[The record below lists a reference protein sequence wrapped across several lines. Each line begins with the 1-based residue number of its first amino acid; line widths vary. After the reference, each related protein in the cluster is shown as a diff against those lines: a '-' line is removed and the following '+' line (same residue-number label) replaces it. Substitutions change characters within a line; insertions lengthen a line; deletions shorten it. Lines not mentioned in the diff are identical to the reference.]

1 MKKLLLF
8 LFSFLVVFAGITLT
22 NILSCFIFGLADGTM
37 FTMIADLPYILYA
50 IASLIVT
57 IVFFCLVFWRKK

>member
-1 MKKLLLF
+1 
-8 LFSFLVVFAGITLT
+8 
-22 NILSCFIFGLADGTM
+22 M

-57 IVFFCLVFWRKK
+57 IVFFCLVFRRKK

>member
-22 NILSCFIFGLADGTM
+22 NILCCFIFGLADGTM

-57 IVFFCLVFWRKK
+57 IVFFCLVFRRKK

>member
-22 NILSCFIFGLADGTM
+22 NILSCFIFGLTDGTM

-57 IVFFCLVFWRKK
+57 IVFFCLVFRRKK